1 MTPNLKFQTLLGA
14 LALGFASASYAAQPL
29 PINPM
34 LIDALTPAA
43 PRVEEL
49 SLPALEE
56 RLRDTKAI
64 PAAKKAELISE
75 VDALLEQFRQAYAT
89 GNPQLSSLRERYT
102 RLMSKMQVLARK
114 DQRLARDIAA
124 SKEPIW
130 ESLTDR
136 SQFAS
141 LN

>member
-1 MTPNLKFQTLLGA
+1 MIPNLSFKPLLGA
-14 LALGFASASYAAQPL
+14 LALGFAAASFAAQPL
-29 PINPM
+29 PVNPM

-49 SLPALEE
+49 NLPLLEE

-64 PAAKKAELISE
+64 PAARKAELMTEI
-75 VDALLEQFRQAYAT
+75 DALLGQFRQAYAT
-89 GNPQLSSLRERYT
+89 GNPGLSSLREPYT
-102 RLMSKMQVLARK
+102 RLMTKMQSLAKR

-141 LN
+141 LD